1 MQEKGKQGDFISR
14 AGTMMTV
21 AAWLIFLAFLF
32 GIFEYF
38 VEKRIN
44 PNQSIAT
51 TEYHLGGELQREITL
66 TRNPY
71 GHYVSSGT
79 INGEDVVFLLDTGAT
94 QIAIPE
100 RVANRLGLVKQRAT
114 MIKTANGDTRAYQT
128 HLNSVAIGDIRL
140 YDLRATI
147 LENMSGDEILLG
159 MNFLKHFEIVQ
170 KGKVLTIRQ

>member
-1 MQEKGKQGDFISR
+1 MKGKGKQRDFISR
-14 AGTMMTV
+14 TGTMMTA

-32 GIFEYF
+32 GVFDYF

-44 PNQSIAT
+44 PNQNIAT
-51 TEYHLGGELQREITL
+51 SEYHVGGELQREITL
-66 TRNPY
+66 TRNAY

-79 INGEDVVFLLDTGAT
+79 INSEDVVFLLDTGAT

-170 KGKVLTIRQ
+170 KGKMLTIRQ

>member
-1 MQEKGKQGDFISR
+1 MQGKGKQGDFISR
-14 AGTMMTV
+14 TGTMMTA

-32 GIFEYF
+32 GVFDYF

-44 PNQSIAT
+44 PNQNIAT
-51 TEYHLGGELQREITL
+51 SEYHVAGELQREITL

-79 INGEDVVFLLDTGAT
+79 INNEDVVFLLDTGAT

-128 HLNSVAIGDIRL
+128 HLDSVALGDIRL

-170 KGKVLTIRQ
+170 KGKILTIRQ